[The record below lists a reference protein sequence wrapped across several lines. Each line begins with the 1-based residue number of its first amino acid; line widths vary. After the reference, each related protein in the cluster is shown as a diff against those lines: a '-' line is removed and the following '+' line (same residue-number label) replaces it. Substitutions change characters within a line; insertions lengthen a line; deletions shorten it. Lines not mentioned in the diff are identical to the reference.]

1 MDKLEGSLCNNC
13 DYSIRRI
20 DLGPCRECG
29 GMLSGDPIT
38 HGVKCSGNHIVHVGI
53 SFCGRRKCE
62 NYTMFCSYSIII
74 NKASHKQILTLGKM
88 TGLSCVRV
96 FQNIGKRE
104 PIFIH
109 LSLREV
115 FVISEELD
123 KIGTEY
129 SVEPQVPYLP
139 NLSVCFPDIV

>member
-1 MDKLEGSLCNNC
+1 
-13 DYSIRRI
+13 
-20 DLGPCRECG
+20 
-29 GMLSGDPIT
+29 
-38 HGVKCSGNHIVHVGI
+38 
-53 SFCGRRKCE
+53 
-62 NYTMFCSYSIII
+62 MFCSYSIII